1 MEDQILAD
9 ACLPD
14 GLGAGPHMDG
24 WVEESEKYEGS
35 GRWWSGIDS
44 IHVLGSCSKIKK
56 LIRCNEHKKRA
67 LKQKRELPDD

>member
-35 GRWWSGIDS
+35 GR
-44 IHVLGSCSKIKK
+44 
-56 LIRCNEHKKRA
+56 
-67 LKQKRELPDD
+67 

>member
-1 MEDQILAD
+1 MSLAEMLQLWPMDLVDTRSQQSQKMEDQILAD

-35 GRWWSGIDS
+35 GR
-44 IHVLGSCSKIKK
+44 
-56 LIRCNEHKKRA
+56 
-67 LKQKRELPDD
+67 